1 MSTEEVRN
9 ALTRVLAAGP
19 VLGARLR
26 PLLIE
31 EFRQA
36 TARDLEPVLRS
47 FGKFSAFLAD
57 HADLVSVEPDSRSGD
72 IRVSLRSAGQPAPAP
87 SRPRRR
93 FSSQLWRAFT
103 NPDEHRR
110 RFYHRETREVVH
122 YLTHSSNEMDTSH
135 ASRVAADDKFV
146 EIEYARAPE
155 QSRWMQDFLDL
166 TDALPESTQKIASHF
181 VKIAYDS
188 SVNTAFESALGSYGY
203 QWRGFRASRVSKHI
217 ERWAE
222 ENSISLD
229 LDGFAAVADDSV
241 AVLDSAQADVGEHD
255 LRTGLQ
261 SLIAKMTPDELKQV
275 LIPASVGV
283 RIGLKR
289 SRE

>member
-1 MSTEEVRN
+1 MSAEEVRS

-31 EFRQA
+31 EFTRA
-36 TARDLEPVLRS
+36 TAHDLEPVLRS

-57 HADLVSVEPDSRSGD
+57 NADLVSVQADSRSGD
-72 IRVSLRSAGQPAPAP
+72 IRVSLRSAGQPAHAP

-103 NPDEHRR
+103 NPDERRR
-110 RFYHRETREVVH
+110 RFYHRERREVVH
-122 YLTHSSNEMDTSH
+122 YLTGSPNNLDTSI
-135 ASRVAADDKFV
+135 ANRVDSDDKFI

-155 QSRWMQDFLDL
+155 QSRWMQDFLDS
-166 TDALPESTQKIASHF
+166 TDSLPDSTRRIAGHF
-181 VKIAYDS
+181 VGIDYDS
-188 SVNTAFESALGSYGY
+188 SVNTAFESALGSHGY
-203 QWRGFRASRVSKHI
+203 EWRSFRASRVSRHI
-217 ERWAE
+217 ERWAKK
-222 ENSISLD
+222 NSIPLE
-229 LDGFAAVADDSV
+229 LGGLGAVADDSV
-241 AVLDSAQADVGEHD
+241 PVVDSAETEVRELD

-261 SLIAKMTPDELKQV
+261 SLIAKMTTAELKQV
-275 LIPASVGV
+275 LIPASVSI
-283 RIGLKR
+283 RIALER

>member
-1 MSTEEVRN
+1 MSAEEVRS

-26 PLLIE
+26 PLLLE
-31 EFRQA
+31 EFRRA

-57 HADLVSVEPDSRSGD
+57 NADLVSVQADSRSGD
-72 IRVSLRSAGQPAPAP
+72 IRVSLKSAGQPAHAP

-103 NPDEHRR
+103 NPDERRR
-110 RFYHRETREVVH
+110 RFYHRERREVVH
-122 YLTHSSNEMDTSH
+122 YLTGSPNNLDTSF
-135 ASRVAADDKFV
+135 ANRVDSDDKFV
-146 EIEYARAPE
+146 EIEYAPAPE
-155 QSRWMQDFLDL
+155 QTRWMQDFLNS
-166 TDALPESTQKIASHF
+166 TDSLPDSTRRIAEHF
-181 VKIAYDS
+181 VGIAYDS
-188 SVNTAFESALGSYGY
+188 SVNTAFESALASHGY
-203 QWRGFRASRVSKHI
+203 EWRSFRASRVSRHI

-222 ENSISLD
+222 KNSISLE
-229 LDGFAAVADDSV
+229 LGGLGAVVDDSV
-241 AVLDSAQADVGEHD
+241 PVVDSAETEARELD

-261 SLIAKMTPDELKQV
+261 SLIGEMTTAELKQV
-275 LIPASVGV
+275 LIPASVSI
-283 RIGLKR
+283 RIALER